1 MGFII
6 LLLIGGVV
14 FLICKHEEHRDPGNN
29 APARNAAPAAIPGI
43 IRQETGDMI
52 YFADNP
58 HGIPDKEYRF
68 KYRYMNG
75 TWRAY
80 IKKMPSYNG
89 RNINNVPHR
98 LTDGVNPYICWSG
111 GVNSLEKIQ
120 IVSRVWANHAQEYLA
135 TGKIF

>member
-14 FLICKHEEHRDPGNN
+14 FLICKHEEHRAPGNN
-29 APARNAAPAAIPGI
+29 AAVRNVASATNPNVIH
-43 IRQETGDMI
+43 QETGDMV
-52 YFADNP
+52 YFANNP
-58 HGIPDKEYRF
+58 YGIPDKEYRF
-68 KYRYMNG
+68 KYKYMNG

-98 LTDGVNPYICWSG
+98 LTDGGNPYICWSG
-111 GVNSLEKIQ
+111 SVNSLEKIQ
-120 IVSRVWANHAQEYLA
+120 TVSRVWANNAQEYLA